1 MDNHPPESPLH
12 RSHNDPPKL
21 SVPRVYDSRHD
32 LRARAR
38 KSAVLDALAQLEAD
52 DSRTFANRAL
62 RLVELDRINHALPK
76 DTHAREF
83 TALDIATSCDIA
95 QSTASTRLHRA
106 QHLVND
112 LPATV
117 RCLHEGW
124 LRVHQALALMQETEG
139 LLRPVC
145 HEVERRALDAIAGL
159 TAGDSRRVI
168 KRLVGRSTPTPLRA
182 RRQEQAPATPRLE
195 QRPPRRPRP
204 HRRQSSA
211 PKTPAPSSAP

>member
-1 MDNHPPESPLH
+1 MTSEL
-12 RSHNDPPKL
+12 
-21 SVPRVYDSRHD
+21 
-32 LRARAR
+32 RAR

-83 TALDIATSCDIA
+83 TALDIAASCDIA
-95 QSTASTRLHRA
+95 QSTATTRLHRA
-106 QHLVND
+106 QHLVNN

-139 LLRPVC
+139 LAQPVC
-145 HEVERRALDAIAGL
+145 REVERRALDAIAGL

-168 KRLVGRSTPTPLRA
+168 KRIVVQVDADATEAGAGSSTGNAASGT
-182 RRQEQAPATPRLE
+182 APAPTDAP
-195 QRPPRRPRP
+195 
-204 HRRQSSA
+204 SSGA
-211 PKTPAPSSAP
+211 SSVPKTPAPSSAP